1 MKIETH
7 FNVIAF
13 ADTRPG
19 GRSENQDTCAYAD
32 TPFGILVTVCDG
44 MGGGPAGKCASLTA
58 ANSIVDFIRS
68 QKQGVDRCKLLED
81 AILYANDMIS
91 QAVSEN
97 PSLAGMGTTATVL
110 LINAHSAVVAHV
122 GDSRVYQLRSGRKKF
137 RTFDHSMVF
146 QWVKDGEMTE
156 EEARVSDQ
164 SNIITQALGVQAG
177 SSASE
182 TKVIKVDVKELSYEP
197 GDRFILCS
205 DGIWGMFPEKEII
218 KMAST
223 PRTVSGAVENLV
235 VRVDDHGFATG
246 GHHDNLTVAIVET
259 KSYSKFKE
267 KMSTRLKR
275 IFIGLMCLCLA
286 SVSLNIFQYC
296 SNRVPASSDS
306 EDVTSVKEDVN
317 IDSLIDKKLK
327 DMREAEAAEKESKQ
341 KEAGVREKY
350 RQIKENNG
358 GEVTGRDSGQ
368 TDESSATT
376 TTDKSQGKTDKSET
390 QQKQTTP
397 QATSP
402 TSQPAVST
410 SGGASGKK
418 TTDKQTKQSETK
430 TTSKKNP

>member
-1 MKIETH
+1 MKIETN

-19 GRSENQDTCAYAD
+19 GRNENQDTCAYTD
-32 TPFGILVTVCDG
+32 TPLGFLVTVCDG

-91 QAVSEN
+91 KAVNEN

-110 LINAHSAVVAHV
+110 LLNAHSAVVAHV
-122 GDSRVYQLRSGRKKF
+122 GDSRVYQLRAGRKKF

-164 SNIITQALGVQAG
+164 SNIIMQALGVQSD
-177 SSASE
+177 SSVSE
-182 TKVIKVDVKELSYEP
+182 KKRIKVDVKELSYEP
-197 GDRFILCS
+197 RDRFVLCS

-235 VRVDDHGFATG
+235 VRVDDRGFATG

-259 KSYSKFKE
+259 RSYSKFKE
-267 KMSTRLKR
+267 KMSTKFKR
-275 IFIGLMCLCLA
+275 IFIGLICLCLT

-296 SNRVPASSDS
+296 SSRVPASSDS
-306 EDVTSVKEDVN
+306 ENVTSVKEEVN

-327 DMREAEAAEKESKQ
+327 DMREAEATEKENSQ
-341 KEAGVREKY
+341 KEEGVRAKF
-350 RQIKENNG
+350 RQIKESKG
-358 GEVTGRDSGQ
+358 GEVTGRDSGR
-368 TDESSATT
+368 TDEPSETPPA
-376 TTDKSQGKTDKSET
+376 DKDKGKTDTPAT
-390 QQKQTTP
+390 QQKPSTPQTT
-397 QATSP
+397 AP
-402 TSQPAVST
+402 TPQPAT
-410 SGGASGKK
+410 PKSGGTSSKK
-418 TTDKQTKQSETK
+418 SSDAKSKSPVAQS
-430 TTSKKNP
+430 TSKKKP